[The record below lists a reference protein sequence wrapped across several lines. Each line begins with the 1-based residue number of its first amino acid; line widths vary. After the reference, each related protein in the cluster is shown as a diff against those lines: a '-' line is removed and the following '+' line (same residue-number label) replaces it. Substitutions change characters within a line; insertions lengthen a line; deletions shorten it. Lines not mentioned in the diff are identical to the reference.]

1 MVNHTEPPLSSLRMF
16 KISDLQGQ
24 EASLK
29 GLKRRSRIILGFLF
43 FVSLAG
49 VLQIVKLTVID
60 QENYATESEKNRII
74 RVPVYPS
81 RGLIGLAKSNRLL
94 VENIVAQQLTINFK
108 STADIDSTIVDIQKT
123 IGIPEEVVRTFYK
136 VLSSNPRNMNI
147 ILMDDLTEEQVAK
160 YLVNK
165 ERWPSSDLEAYLK
178 RYVIDNSLFSHVL
191 GYTGAVSRQER
202 EDDEEY
208 RYSINSRLGKS
219 GIEKTY
225 ENELRGKVGYRTVEV
240 DVHGK
245 EVRELEKVLPTKAKN
260 IFLSLD
266 QELQELAR
274 KALKGRKGAVVAIDP
289 NNGLVKVLVSSPD
302 YNPNIFNETAE
313 GDLRSLNSDTNAP
326 FFNRAISGNYPPAS
340 TLKPFLGLLG
350 LESGIINWNTKI
362 EDEGFFQIQEEGR
375 KYRGWKEEGHGTVDL
390 NKAIIESSDVYFYE
404 LASKTTVDQIHSFL
418 KLFGFGQKT
427 GIDLT
432 GEDEGLLPSR
442 NWKLGRTGDSWFVGD
457 TINLGIGQGYITTT
471 PLQLAV
477 AVSVLA
483 TKGRAYKP
491 NIVEKVDETF
501 IEPELLYQV
510 EIKQE
515 RNWKKLEESMIS
527 VIRSWNGTAHNI
539 YNPEDFLIAGKT
551 GTAQIKSLT
560 EENLTVQE
568 EYENV
573 RKDIKK
579 RDHAIFVGYGPIP
592 NPNLTVV
599 VIVENGESGSAVAA
613 PIAKSIIDRYQK
625 LQESDV

>member
-1 MVNHTEPPLSSLRMF
+1 VVNHTEPPLPSLRMF

-274 KALKGRKGAVVAIDP
+274 KGLKGRKGAVVAIDP

-551 GTAQIKSLT
+551 GTAQIKSMT

-579 RDHAIFVGYGPIP
+579 RDHALFVGYGPIP

-613 PIAKSIIDRYQK
+613 PIAKSIIDKYQK

>member
-1 MVNHTEPPLSSLRMF
+1 MF
-16 KISDLQGQ
+16 KISDLQSQ
-24 EASLK
+24 EASLR
-29 GLKRRSRIILGFLF
+29 GLKARSRIILFFLIII
-43 FVSLAG
+43 SLAG
-49 VLQIVKLTVID
+49 VIQIVKLTVID
-60 QENYATESEKNRII
+60 QENYVTESEKNRII
-74 RVPVYPS
+74 RVPVYPA
-81 RGLIGLAKSNRLL
+81 RGLIGLAKDNKLL
-94 VENIVAQQLTINFK
+94 VENIVAQQLTINSK
-108 STADIDSTIVDIQKT
+108 STTDIASTIVDIQKT

-136 VLSSNPRNMNI
+136 VLSSNPRNRNI
-147 ILMDDLTEEQVAK
+147 TLMDDLTEEQVAK

-165 ERWPSSDLEAYLK
+165 ERWPSSNLEAYLK
-178 RYVIDNSLFSHVL
+178 RYVIDNSLFSHVV
-191 GYTGAVSRQER
+191 GYTGAISSQER

-208 RYSINSRLGKS
+208 RYAINSRLGKS
-219 GIEKTY
+219 GIEKTF

-245 EVRELEKVLPTKAKN
+245 EVRELDKVLPSKAKN

-274 KALKGRKGAVVAIDP
+274 KGLRGRKGAVVAIDP

-302 YNPNIFNETAE
+302 FNPNIFNETAK
-313 GDLRSLNSDTNAP
+313 GNLRSLSSDTNAP

-350 LESGIINWNTKI
+350 LESEIISWNTEIK
-362 EDEGFFQIQEEGR
+362 DEGFFQIQDEGR
-375 KYRGWKEEGHGTVDL
+375 KYRGWKEEGHGIVDL

-427 GIDLT
+427 GIQLT
-432 GEDEGLLPSR
+432 AEEEGVLPSR

-483 TKGRAYKP
+483 TRGKAYKP
-491 NIVEKVDETF
+491 NIVEKVNTTF
-501 IEPELLYQV
+501 IEPELLYQI
-510 EIKQE
+510 EIKEE

-579 RDHAIFVGYGPIP
+579 RDHAIFVGYGPVP

-599 VIVENGESGSAVAA
+599 VVVENGESGSAVAA
-613 PIAKSIIDRYQK
+613 PIAKLIIDRYQK

>member
-274 KALKGRKGAVVAIDP
+274 KGLKGRKGAVVAIDP

-418 KLFGFGQKT
+418 KPFGFGQKT
-427 GIDLT
+427 GINLT

-491 NIVEKVDETF
+491 NIVEKVNETF

-579 RDHAIFVGYGPIP
+579 RDHALFVGYGPIP

>member
-1 MVNHTEPPLSSLRMF
+1 MF
-16 KISDLQGQ
+16 KISDLQSQ
-24 EASLK
+24 EASLR
-29 GLKRRSRIILGFLF
+29 GLKARSRIILFFLILI
-43 FVSLAG
+43 SLAG
-49 VLQIVKLTVID
+49 VIQIVKLTVID
-60 QENYATESEKNRII
+60 QENYVTESEKNRII
-74 RVPVYPS
+74 RVPVYPA
-81 RGLIGLAKSNRLL
+81 RGLIGLAKDNKLL
-94 VENIVAQQLTINFK
+94 VENIVAQKLTINFK
-108 STADIDSTIVDIQKT
+108 STTDIASTIVDIQKT
-123 IGIPEEVVRTFYK
+123 IGIPEEVVTTFYK
-136 VLSSNPRNMNI
+136 VLSSNPRNRNI
-147 ILMDDLTEEQVAK
+147 TLMDDLTEEQVAK

-165 ERWPSSDLEAYLK
+165 ERWPSSNLEAYLK
-178 RYVIDNSLFSHVL
+178 RYVIDNSLFSHVV
-191 GYTGAVSRQER
+191 GYTGAISSQER

-219 GIEKTY
+219 GIEKTF
-225 ENELRGKVGYRTVEV
+225 ENELRGKVGYRTIEV

-245 EVRELEKVLPTKAKN
+245 EVRELEKVLPSKAKN
-260 IFLSLD
+260 IYLSLD

-274 KALKGRKGAVVAIDP
+274 KGLRGRKGAVVAIDP

-302 YNPNIFNETAE
+302 FNPNIFNETAK
-313 GDLRSLNSDTNAP
+313 GDLRSLSSDTNAP

-350 LESGIINWNTKI
+350 LESEIISWNTEIK
-362 EDEGFFQIQEEGR
+362 DEGFFQIQDEGR
-375 KYRGWKEEGHGTVDL
+375 KYRGWKEEGHGIVDL

-404 LASKTTVDQIHSFL
+404 LASKTNVDQIHSFL
-418 KLFGFGQKT
+418 KPFGFGQKT
-427 GIDLT
+427 GIQLT
-432 GEDEGLLPSR
+432 GEEEGVLPSR

-457 TINLGIGQGYITTT
+457 TINLGIGQGYMTTT

-483 TKGRAYKP
+483 TRGKAYKP
-491 NIVEKVDETF
+491 NIVEKINTTF
-501 IEPELLYQV
+501 IEPELLYQI
-510 EIKQE
+510 EIKEE

-579 RDHAIFVGYGPIP
+579 RDHAIFVGYGPVP

-599 VIVENGESGSAVAA
+599 VVVENGESGSAVAA
-613 PIAKSIIDRYQK
+613 PIAKLIIDRYQK

>member
-1 MVNHTEPPLSSLRMF
+1 MF
-16 KISDLQGQ
+16 KISDLQSQ
-24 EASLK
+24 EASLR
-29 GLKRRSRIILGFLF
+29 GLKARSRLILF
-43 FVSLAG
+43 FLIIISLAG
-49 VLQIVKLTVID
+49 VIQIVKLTVID
-60 QENYATESEKNRII
+60 QENYVTESEKNRII
-74 RVPVYPS
+74 RVPVYPA
-81 RGLIGLAKSNRLL
+81 RGLIVLAEDNKLL
-94 VENIVAQQLTINFK
+94 VENIVAQQLTINSK
-108 STADIDSTIVDIQKT
+108 STTDIASTIVDIQKT

-136 VLSSNPRNMNI
+136 VLSSNPRNRNI
-147 ILMDDLTEEQVAK
+147 TLMDDLTEEQVAK

-165 ERWPSSDLEAYLK
+165 ERWPSSNLEAYLK
-178 RYVIDNSLFSHVL
+178 RYVIDNSLFSHVV
-191 GYTGAVSRQER
+191 GYTGAISSQER

-219 GIEKTY
+219 GIEKTF

-245 EVRELEKVLPTKAKN
+245 EVRELDKVLPSKAKN

-274 KALKGRKGAVVAIDP
+274 KGLRGRKGAVVAIDP

-302 YNPNIFNETAE
+302 FNPNIFNETAK
-313 GDLRSLNSDTNAP
+313 GNLRSLSSDTNAP

-350 LESGIINWNTKI
+350 LESEIISWSTEIK
-362 EDEGFFQIQEEGR
+362 DEGFFQIQDEGR
-375 KYRGWKEEGHGTVDL
+375 KYRGWKEEGHGIVDL

-418 KLFGFGQKT
+418 KPFGFGQKT
-427 GIDLT
+427 GIQLT
-432 GEDEGLLPSR
+432 GEDEGVLPSR
-442 NWKLGRTGDSWFVGD
+442 NWKLGRTGDTWFVGD

-483 TKGRAYKP
+483 TRGKAYKP
-491 NIVEKVDETF
+491 NIVEKVDTTF
-501 IEPELLYQV
+501 IEPELLYQI
-510 EIKQE
+510 EIKEE

-573 RKDIKK
+573 RKDIMN
-579 RDHAIFVGYGPIP
+579 RDHAIFVGYGPVP

-599 VIVENGESGSAVAA
+599 VVVENGESGSAVAA
-613 PIAKSIIDRYQK
+613 PIAKLIIDRYQK

>member
-1 MVNHTEPPLSSLRMF
+1 MF
-16 KISDLQGQ
+16 KISDLQSQ
-24 EASLK
+24 EASLR
-29 GLKRRSRIILGFLF
+29 GLKARSRIILFFLIII
-43 FVSLAG
+43 SLAG
-49 VLQIVKLTVID
+49 VIQIVKLTVID
-60 QENYATESEKNRII
+60 QENYVTESEKNRII
-74 RVPVYPS
+74 RVPVYPA
-81 RGLIGLAKSNRLL
+81 RGLIGLAKDNKLL
-94 VENIVAQQLTINFK
+94 VENIVAQQLTINSK
-108 STADIDSTIVDIQKT
+108 STTDIASTIVDIQKT

-136 VLSSNPRNMNI
+136 VLSSNPRNRNI
-147 ILMDDLTEEQVAK
+147 TLMDDLTEEQVAK

-165 ERWPSSDLEAYLK
+165 ERWPSSNLEAYLK
-178 RYVIDNSLFSHVL
+178 RYVIDNSLFSHVV
-191 GYTGAVSRQER
+191 GYTGAISSQER

-219 GIEKTY
+219 GIEKTF

-245 EVRELEKVLPTKAKN
+245 EVRELDKVLPSKAKN

-274 KALKGRKGAVVAIDP
+274 KGLRGRKGAVVAIDP

-302 YNPNIFNETAE
+302 FNPNIFNETAK
-313 GDLRSLNSDTNAP
+313 GNLRSLSSDTNAP

-350 LESGIINWNTKI
+350 LESEIISWNTEIK
-362 EDEGFFQIQEEGR
+362 DEGFFQIQDEGR
-375 KYRGWKEEGHGTVDL
+375 KYRGWKEEGHGIVDL

-418 KLFGFGQKT
+418 KPFGFGQKT
-427 GIDLT
+427 GIQLT
-432 GEDEGLLPSR
+432 GEEEGVLPSR
-442 NWKLGRTGDSWFVGD
+442 NWKLGRTGDTWFVGD
-457 TINLGIGQGYITTT
+457 TINLGIAQGYMTTT

-483 TKGRAYKP
+483 TRGKAYKP
-491 NIVEKVDETF
+491 NIVEKVNTTF
-501 IEPELLYQV
+501 IEPELLYQI
-510 EIKQE
+510 EIKEE

-579 RDHAIFVGYGPIP
+579 RDHAIFVGYGPVP

-599 VIVENGESGSAVAA
+599 VVVENGESGSAVAA
-613 PIAKSIIDRYQK
+613 PIAKLIIDRYQK

>member
-1 MVNHTEPPLSSLRMF
+1 VVNHTEPPLSSLRMF

-225 ENELRGKVGYRTVEV
+225 ENELRGRVGYRTVEV

-274 KALKGRKGAVVAIDP
+274 KGLKGRKGAVVAIDP

-551 GTAQIKSLT
+551 GTAQIKSMT

-579 RDHAIFVGYGPIP
+579 RDHALFVGYGPIP

-613 PIAKSIIDRYQK
+613 PIAKSIIDKYQK

>member
-1 MVNHTEPPLSSLRMF
+1 MF
-16 KISDLQGQ
+16 KISDLQSQ
-24 EASLK
+24 EASLR
-29 GLKRRSRIILGFLF
+29 GLKARSRIILFFLIII
-43 FVSLAG
+43 SLAG
-49 VLQIVKLTVID
+49 VIQIVKLTVID
-60 QENYATESEKNRII
+60 QENYVTESEKNRII
-74 RVPVYPS
+74 RVPVYPA
-81 RGLIGLAKSNRLL
+81 RGLIGLAKDNKLL
-94 VENIVAQQLTINFK
+94 VENIVAQKLTINFK
-108 STADIDSTIVDIQKT
+108 STTDIASTIVDIQKT

-136 VLSSNPRNMNI
+136 VLSSNPRNRNI
-147 ILMDDLTEEQVAK
+147 TLMDDLTEEQVAK

-165 ERWPSSDLEAYLK
+165 ERWPSSNLEAYLK
-178 RYVIDNSLFSHVL
+178 RYVIDNSLFSHVV
-191 GYTGAVSRQER
+191 GYTGAISSQER

-219 GIEKTY
+219 GIEKTF

-245 EVRELEKVLPTKAKN
+245 EVRELEKVLPSKAKN

-274 KALKGRKGAVVAIDP
+274 KGLRGRKGAVVAIDP

-302 YNPNIFNETAE
+302 FNPNIFNETAK
-313 GDLRSLNSDTNAP
+313 GNLRSLSSDTNAP

-350 LESGIINWNTKI
+350 LESEIISWSTEIK
-362 EDEGFFQIQEEGR
+362 DEGFFQIQDEGR
-375 KYRGWKEEGHGTVDL
+375 KYRGWKEEGHGIVDL

-418 KLFGFGQKT
+418 KPFGFGQKT
-427 GIDLT
+427 GIQLT
-432 GEDEGLLPSR
+432 GEEEGVLPSR

-457 TINLGIGQGYITTT
+457 TINLGIGQGYMTTT

-483 TKGRAYKP
+483 TRGKAYKP
-491 NIVEKVDETF
+491 NIVEKVDTTF
-501 IEPELLYQV
+501 IEPELLYQI
-510 EIKQE
+510 EIKEE

-579 RDHAIFVGYGPIP
+579 RDHAIFVGYGPVP

-599 VIVENGESGSAVAA
+599 VVVENGESGSAVAA
-613 PIAKSIIDRYQK
+613 PIAKLIIDRYQK

>member
-1 MVNHTEPPLSSLRMF
+1 MF
-16 KISDLQGQ
+16 KISDLQSQ
-24 EASLK
+24 EASLR
-29 GLKRRSRIILGFLF
+29 GLKARSRIILFFLIII
-43 FVSLAG
+43 SLAG
-49 VLQIVKLTVID
+49 VIQIVKLTVID
-60 QENYATESEKNRII
+60 QENYVTESEKNRII
-74 RVPVYPS
+74 RVPVYPA
-81 RGLIGLAKSNRLL
+81 RGLIGLAKDNKLL
-94 VENIVAQQLTINFK
+94 VENIVAQQLTINSK
-108 STADIDSTIVDIQKT
+108 STTDIASTIVDIQKT
-123 IGIPEEVVRTFYK
+123 IGIPEEVVSTFYK
-136 VLSSNPRNMNI
+136 VLSSNPRNRNI
-147 ILMDDLTEEQVAK
+147 TLMDDLTEEQVAK

-165 ERWPSSDLEAYLK
+165 ERWPSSNLEAYLK
-178 RYVIDNSLFSHVL
+178 RYVIDNSLFSHVV
-191 GYTGAVSRQER
+191 GYTGAISSQER

-208 RYSINSRLGKS
+208 RYAINSRLGKS
-219 GIEKTY
+219 GIEKTF

-245 EVRELEKVLPTKAKN
+245 EVRELDKVLPSKAKN

-274 KALKGRKGAVVAIDP
+274 KGLRGRKGAVVAIDP

-302 YNPNIFNETAE
+302 FNPNIFNETAK
-313 GDLRSLNSDTNAP
+313 GNLRFLSSDTNAP

-350 LESGIINWNTKI
+350 LESEIISWNTEIK
-362 EDEGFFQIQEEGR
+362 DEGFFQIQDEGR
-375 KYRGWKEEGHGTVDL
+375 KYRGWKEEGHGIVDL

-418 KLFGFGQKT
+418 KRFGFGQKT
-427 GIDLT
+427 GIQLT
-432 GEDEGLLPSR
+432 AEEEGVLPSR

-483 TKGRAYKP
+483 TRGKAYKP
-491 NIVEKVDETF
+491 NIVEKVDTTF
-501 IEPELLYQV
+501 IEPELLYQI
-510 EIKQE
+510 EIKEE

-579 RDHAIFVGYGPIP
+579 RDHAIFVGYGPVP

-599 VIVENGESGSAVAA
+599 VVVENGESGSAVAA
-613 PIAKSIIDRYQK
+613 PIAKLIIDRYQK

>member
-1 MVNHTEPPLSSLRMF
+1 MF
-16 KISDLQGQ
+16 KISDLQSQ
-24 EASLK
+24 EASLR
-29 GLKRRSRIILGFLF
+29 GLKARSRIILFFLIII
-43 FVSLAG
+43 SLAG
-49 VLQIVKLTVID
+49 VIQIVKLTVID
-60 QENYATESEKNRII
+60 QENYVTESEKNRII
-74 RVPVYPS
+74 RVPVYPA
-81 RGLIGLAKSNRLL
+81 RGLIGLAKDNKLL
-94 VENIVAQQLTINFK
+94 VENIVAQKLTINFK
-108 STADIDSTIVDIQKT
+108 STTDIASTILDIQKT
-123 IGIPEEVVRTFYK
+123 IGIPEEVVLTFYK
-136 VLSSNPRNMNI
+136 VLSSNPRNRNI
-147 ILMDDLTEEQVAK
+147 TLMDDLTEEQVAK

-165 ERWPSSDLEAYLK
+165 ERWPSSNLEAYLK
-178 RYVIDNSLFSHVL
+178 RYVIDNSLFSHVV
-191 GYTGAVSRQER
+191 GYTGAISSQER

-219 GIEKTY
+219 GIEKTF

-245 EVRELEKVLPTKAKN
+245 EVRELEKVLPSKAKN

-274 KALKGRKGAVVAIDP
+274 KGLRGRKGAVVAIDP

-302 YNPNIFNETAE
+302 FNPNIFNETAK
-313 GDLRSLNSDTNAP
+313 GDLRSLSSDTNAP

-350 LESGIINWNTKI
+350 LESEIISWNTEIK
-362 EDEGFFQIQEEGR
+362 DEGFFQIQDEGR
-375 KYRGWKEEGHGTVDL
+375 KYRGWKEEGHGIVDL

-418 KLFGFGQKT
+418 KPFGFGQKT
-427 GIDLT
+427 GIQLT
-432 GEDEGLLPSR
+432 GEEEGVLPSR

-457 TINLGIGQGYITTT
+457 TINLGIGQGYMTTT

-483 TKGRAYKP
+483 TRGKAYKP
-491 NIVEKVDETF
+491 NIVEKINTTF
-501 IEPELLYQV
+501 IEPELLYQI
-510 EIKQE
+510 EIKEE

-568 EYENV
+568 EYENI

-579 RDHAIFVGYGPIP
+579 RDHAIFVGYGPVP

-599 VIVENGESGSAVAA
+599 VVVENGESGSAVAA
-613 PIAKSIIDRYQK
+613 PIAKLIIDRYQK

>member
-1 MVNHTEPPLSSLRMF
+1 MF
-16 KISDLQGQ
+16 KISDLQSQ
-24 EASLK
+24 EASLR
-29 GLKRRSRIILGFLF
+29 GLKARSRLILF
-43 FVSLAG
+43 FLIIISLAG
-49 VLQIVKLTVID
+49 VIQIVKLTVID
-60 QENYATESEKNRII
+60 QENYVTESEKNRII
-74 RVPVYPS
+74 RVPVYPA
-81 RGLIGLAKSNRLL
+81 RGLIGLAKDNKLL
-94 VENIVAQQLTINFK
+94 VENIVAQQLTINSK
-108 STADIDSTIVDIQKT
+108 STTDIASTIVDIQKT

-136 VLSSNPRNMNI
+136 VLSSNPRNRNI
-147 ILMDDLTEEQVAK
+147 TLMDDLTEEQVAK

-165 ERWPSSDLEAYLK
+165 ERWPSSNLEAYLK
-178 RYVIDNSLFSHVL
+178 RYVIDNSLFSHVV
-191 GYTGAVSRQER
+191 GYTGAISSQER

-219 GIEKTY
+219 GIEKTF

-245 EVRELEKVLPTKAKN
+245 EVRELEKVLPSKAKN

-274 KALKGRKGAVVAIDP
+274 KGLRGRKGAVVAIDP

-302 YNPNIFNETAE
+302 FNPNIFNETAK
-313 GDLRSLNSDTNAP
+313 GNLRSLSSDTNAP

-350 LESGIINWNTKI
+350 LESEIISWNTEIK
-362 EDEGFFQIQEEGR
+362 DEGFFQIQDEGR
-375 KYRGWKEEGHGTVDL
+375 KYRGWKEEGHGIVDL

-418 KLFGFGQKT
+418 KPFGFGQKT
-427 GIDLT
+427 GIQLT
-432 GEDEGLLPSR
+432 GEEEGVLPSR
-442 NWKLGRTGDSWFVGD
+442 NWKLGRTGDTWFVGD
-457 TINLGIGQGYITTT
+457 TINLGIGQGYMTTT

-483 TKGRAYKP
+483 TRGKAYKP
-491 NIVEKVDETF
+491 NIVEKVDTTF
-501 IEPELLYQV
+501 IEPELLYQI
-510 EIKQE
+510 EIKEE

-579 RDHAIFVGYGPIP
+579 RDHAIFVGYGPVP

-599 VIVENGESGSAVAA
+599 VVVENGESGSAVAA
-613 PIAKSIIDRYQK
+613 PIAKLIIDRYQK

>member
-1 MVNHTEPPLSSLRMF
+1 MF
-16 KISDLQGQ
+16 KISDLQSQ
-24 EASLK
+24 EASLR
-29 GLKRRSRIILGFLF
+29 GLKARSRIILFFLIII
-43 FVSLAG
+43 SLAG
-49 VLQIVKLTVID
+49 VIQIVKLTVID
-60 QENYATESEKNRII
+60 QENYVTESEKNRII
-74 RVPVYPS
+74 RVPVYPA
-81 RGLIGLAKSNRLL
+81 RGLIGLAKDNKLL
-94 VENIVAQQLTINFK
+94 VENIVAQQLTINSK
-108 STADIDSTIVDIQKT
+108 STTDIASTIVDIQKT

-136 VLSSNPRNMNI
+136 VLSSNPRNRNI
-147 ILMDDLTEEQVAK
+147 TLMDDLSEEQVAK

-165 ERWPSSDLEAYLK
+165 ERWPSSNLEAYLK
-178 RYVIDNSLFSHVL
+178 RYVIDNSLFSHVV
-191 GYTGAVSRQER
+191 GYTGAISSQER

-219 GIEKTY
+219 GIEKTF

-245 EVRELEKVLPTKAKN
+245 EVRELEKVLPSKAKN
-260 IFLSLD
+260 IYLSLD

-274 KALKGRKGAVVAIDP
+274 KGLRGRKGAVVAIDP

-302 YNPNIFNETAE
+302 FNPNIFNETAK

-350 LESGIINWNTKI
+350 LESEIISWNTEIK
-362 EDEGFFQIQEEGR
+362 DEGFFQIQDEGR
-375 KYRGWKEEGHGTVDL
+375 KYRGWKEEGHGIVDL

-418 KLFGFGQKT
+418 KPFGFGQKT
-427 GIDLT
+427 GIQLT
-432 GEDEGLLPSR
+432 GEEEGVLPSR

-457 TINLGIGQGYITTT
+457 TINLGIGQGYMTTT

-483 TKGRAYKP
+483 TRGKAYKP
-491 NIVEKVDETF
+491 NIVEKVDTTF
-501 IEPELLYQV
+501 IEPELLYQI
-510 EIKQE
+510 EIKEE

-579 RDHAIFVGYGPIP
+579 RDHAIFVGYGPVP

-599 VIVENGESGSAVAA
+599 VVVENGESGSAVAA
-613 PIAKSIIDRYQK
+613 PIAKLIIDRYQK

>member
-1 MVNHTEPPLSSLRMF
+1 MF
-16 KISDLQGQ
+16 KISDLQSQ
-24 EASLK
+24 EASLR
-29 GLKRRSRIILGFLF
+29 GLKARSRIILFFLIII
-43 FVSLAG
+43 SLAG
-49 VLQIVKLTVID
+49 VIQIVKLTVID
-60 QENYATESEKNRII
+60 QENYVTESEKNRII
-74 RVPVYPS
+74 RVPVYPA
-81 RGLIGLAKSNRLL
+81 RGLIGLAKDNKLL
-94 VENIVAQQLTINFK
+94 VENIVAQQLTVNSK
-108 STADIDSTIVDIQKT
+108 STTDIASTIADIQKT

-136 VLSSNPRNMNI
+136 VLSSNPRNRNI
-147 ILMDDLTEEQVAK
+147 TLMDDLTEEQVAK

-165 ERWPSSDLEAYLK
+165 ERWPSSNLEAYLK
-178 RYVIDNSLFSHVL
+178 RYVIDNSLFSHVV
-191 GYTGAVSRQER
+191 GYTGAISSQER

-219 GIEKTY
+219 GIEKTF

-245 EVRELEKVLPTKAKN
+245 EVRELEKVLPSKAKN

-274 KALKGRKGAVVAIDP
+274 KGLRGRKGAVVAIDP

-302 YNPNIFNETAE
+302 FNPNIFNETAK
-313 GDLRSLNSDTNAP
+313 GNLRSLSSDINAP

-350 LESGIINWNTKI
+350 LESEIISWNTEIK
-362 EDEGFFQIQEEGR
+362 DEGFFQIQDEGR
-375 KYRGWKEEGHGTVDL
+375 KYRGWKEEGHGIVDL

-427 GIDLT
+427 GIQLT
-432 GEDEGLLPSR
+432 AEEEGVLPSR

-457 TINLGIGQGYITTT
+457 TINLGIGQGYMTTT

-483 TKGRAYKP
+483 TRGKAYKP
-491 NIVEKVDETF
+491 NIVEKVDTTF
-501 IEPELLYQV
+501 IEPELLYQI
-510 EIKQE
+510 EIKEE

-579 RDHAIFVGYGPIP
+579 RDHAIFVGYGPVP

-599 VIVENGESGSAVAA
+599 VVVENGESGSAVAA
-613 PIAKSIIDRYQK
+613 PIAKLIIDRYQK

>member
-1 MVNHTEPPLSSLRMF
+1 MF
-16 KISDLQGQ
+16 KISDLQSQ
-24 EASLK
+24 EASLR
-29 GLKRRSRIILGFLF
+29 GLKARSRLILF
-43 FVSLAG
+43 FLIIISLAG
-49 VLQIVKLTVID
+49 VIQIVKLTVID
-60 QENYATESEKNRII
+60 QENYVTESEKNRII
-74 RVPVYPS
+74 RVPVYPA
-81 RGLIGLAKSNRLL
+81 RGLIGLAKDNKLL
-94 VENIVAQQLTINFK
+94 VENIVAQQLTINSK
-108 STADIDSTIVDIQKT
+108 STTDIASTIVDIQKT

-136 VLSSNPRNMNI
+136 VLSSNPRNRNITLMN
-147 ILMDDLTEEQVAK
+147 DLTEEQVAK

-165 ERWPSSDLEAYLK
+165 ERWPSSNLEAYLK
-178 RYVIDNSLFSHVL
+178 RYVIDNSLFSHVV
-191 GYTGAVSRQER
+191 GYTGAISSQER

-219 GIEKTY
+219 GIEKTF

-245 EVRELEKVLPTKAKN
+245 EVRELEKVLPSKAKN

-266 QELQELAR
+266 QELQALAR
-274 KALKGRKGAVVAIDP
+274 KGLRGRRGAVVAIDP

-302 YNPNIFNETAE
+302 FNPNIFNETAK
-313 GDLRSLNSDTNAP
+313 GDLRSLSFDTNAP

-350 LESGIINWNTKI
+350 LESEIISWSTEIK
-362 EDEGFFQIQEEGR
+362 DEGFFQIQDEGR
-375 KYRGWKEEGHGTVDL
+375 KYRGWKEEGHGIVDL

-418 KLFGFGQKT
+418 KPFGFGQKT
-427 GIDLT
+427 GIQLT
-432 GEDEGLLPSR
+432 AEEEGVLPSR

-483 TKGRAYKP
+483 TRGKAYKP
-491 NIVEKVDETF
+491 NIVEKVNTTF
-501 IEPELLYQV
+501 IEPELLYQI
-510 EIKQE
+510 EIKEE

-579 RDHAIFVGYGPIP
+579 RDHAIFVGYGPVP

-599 VIVENGESGSAVAA
+599 VVVENGESGSAVAA
-613 PIAKSIIDRYQK
+613 PIAKLIIDRYQK

>member
-1 MVNHTEPPLSSLRMF
+1 MF
-16 KISDLQGQ
+16 KISDLQSQ
-24 EASLK
+24 EASLR
-29 GLKRRSRIILGFLF
+29 GLKARSRIILFFLILI
-43 FVSLAG
+43 SLAG
-49 VLQIVKLTVID
+49 VIQIVKLTVID
-60 QENYATESEKNRII
+60 QENYVTESEKNRII
-74 RVPVYPS
+74 RVPVYPA
-81 RGLIGLAKSNRLL
+81 RGLIGLAKDNKLL
-94 VENIVAQQLTINFK
+94 VENIVAQQLTINSK
-108 STADIDSTIVDIQKT
+108 STTDIASTIVDIQKT

-136 VLSSNPRNMNI
+136 VLSSNPRNRNI
-147 ILMDDLTEEQVAK
+147 TLMDDLTEEQVAK

-165 ERWPSSDLEAYLK
+165 ERWPSSNLEAYLK
-178 RYVIDNSLFSHVL
+178 RYVIDNSLFSHVV
-191 GYTGAVSRQER
+191 GYTGAISSQER

-208 RYSINSRLGKS
+208 RYAINSRLGKS
-219 GIEKTY
+219 GIEKTF

-245 EVRELEKVLPTKAKN
+245 EVRELDKVLPSKAKN

-274 KALKGRKGAVVAIDP
+274 KGLRGRKGAVVAIDP

-302 YNPNIFNETAE
+302 FNPNIFNETAK
-313 GDLRSLNSDTNAP
+313 GNLRSLSSDTNAP

-350 LESGIINWNTKI
+350 LESEIISWNTEIK
-362 EDEGFFQIQEEGR
+362 DEGFFQIQDEGR
-375 KYRGWKEEGHGTVDL
+375 KYRGWKEEGHGIVDL

-427 GIDLT
+427 GIQLT
-432 GEDEGLLPSR
+432 AEEEGVLPSR

-483 TKGRAYKP
+483 TRGKAYKP
-491 NIVEKVDETF
+491 NIVEKVNTTF
-501 IEPELLYQV
+501 IEPELLYQI
-510 EIKQE
+510 EIKEE

-579 RDHAIFVGYGPIP
+579 RDHAIFVGYGPVP

-599 VIVENGESGSAVAA
+599 VVVENGESGSAVAA
-613 PIAKSIIDRYQK
+613 PIAKLIIDRYQK

>member
-225 ENELRGKVGYRTVEV
+225 ENELRGRVGYRTVEV

-274 KALKGRKGAVVAIDP
+274 KGLKGRKGAVVAIDP

-551 GTAQIKSLT
+551 GTAQIKSMT

-579 RDHAIFVGYGPIP
+579 RDHALFVGYGPIP

-613 PIAKSIIDRYQK
+613 PIAKSIIDKYQK

>member
-1 MVNHTEPPLSSLRMF
+1 MF
-16 KISDLQGQ
+16 KISDLQSQ
-24 EASLK
+24 EASLR
-29 GLKRRSRIILGFLF
+29 GLKARSRIILFFLIF
-43 FVSLAG
+43 ISLAG
-49 VLQIVKLTVID
+49 VIQIVKLTVID
-60 QENYATESEKNRII
+60 QENYVTESEKNRII
-74 RVPVYPS
+74 RVPVYPA
-81 RGLIGLAKSNRLL
+81 RGLIGLAKDNKLL
-94 VENIVAQQLTINFK
+94 VENIVAQQLTINSK
-108 STADIDSTIVDIQKT
+108 STTDIASTIVDIQKT

-136 VLSSNPRNMNI
+136 VLSSNPRNRNI
-147 ILMDDLTEEQVAK
+147 TLMDDLTEEQVAK

-165 ERWPSSDLEAYLK
+165 ERWPSSNLEAYLK
-178 RYVIDNSLFSHVL
+178 RYVIDNSLFSHVV
-191 GYTGAVSRQER
+191 GYTGAISSQER

-219 GIEKTY
+219 GIEKTF

-245 EVRELEKVLPTKAKN
+245 EVRELDKVLPSKAKN

-274 KALKGRKGAVVAIDP
+274 KGLRGRKGAVVAIDP

-302 YNPNIFNETAE
+302 FNPNIFNETAK
-313 GDLRSLNSDTNAP
+313 GNLRSLSSDTNAP

-350 LESGIINWNTKI
+350 LESEIISWNTEIK
-362 EDEGFFQIQEEGR
+362 DEGFFQIQDEGR
-375 KYRGWKEEGHGTVDL
+375 KYRGWKEEGHGIVDL

-418 KLFGFGQKT
+418 KPFGFGQKT
-427 GIDLT
+427 GIQLT
-432 GEDEGLLPSR
+432 GEEEGVLPSR
-442 NWKLGRTGDSWFVGD
+442 NWKLGRTGDTWFVGD
-457 TINLGIGQGYITTT
+457 TINLGIGQGYMTAT

-483 TKGRAYKP
+483 TRGKAYKP
-491 NIVEKVDETF
+491 NIVEKVNTTF
-501 IEPELLYQV
+501 IEPELLYQI
-510 EIKQE
+510 EIKEE

-579 RDHAIFVGYGPIP
+579 RDHAIFVGYGPVP

-599 VIVENGESGSAVAA
+599 VVVENGESGSAVAA
-613 PIAKSIIDRYQK
+613 PIAKLIIDRYQK

>member
-1 MVNHTEPPLSSLRMF
+1 MF
-16 KISDLQGQ
+16 KISDLQSQ
-24 EASLK
+24 EASLR
-29 GLKRRSRIILGFLF
+29 GLKARSRIILFFLIF
-43 FVSLAG
+43 ISLAG
-49 VLQIVKLTVID
+49 VIQIVKLTVID
-60 QENYATESEKNRII
+60 QENYVTESEKNRII
-74 RVPVYPS
+74 RVPVYPA
-81 RGLIGLAKSNRLL
+81 RGLIGLAKDNKLL
-94 VENIVAQQLTINFK
+94 VENIVAQQLTINSK
-108 STADIDSTIVDIQKT
+108 STTDIASTIVDIQKT
-123 IGIPEEVVRTFYK
+123 IGIPEEVVSTFYK
-136 VLSSNPRNMNI
+136 VLSSNPRNRNI
-147 ILMDDLTEEQVAK
+147 TLMDDLTEEQVAK

-165 ERWPSSDLEAYLK
+165 ERWPSSNLEAYLK
-178 RYVIDNSLFSHVL
+178 RYVIDNSLFSHVV
-191 GYTGAVSRQER
+191 GYTGAISSQER

-208 RYSINSRLGKS
+208 RYAINSRLGKS
-219 GIEKTY
+219 GIEKTF

-245 EVRELEKVLPTKAKN
+245 EVRELDKVLPSKAKN

-274 KALKGRKGAVVAIDP
+274 KGLRGRKGAVVAIDP

-302 YNPNIFNETAE
+302 FNPNIFNETAK
-313 GDLRSLNSDTNAP
+313 GNLRSLSSDTNAP

-350 LESGIINWNTKI
+350 LESEIISWNTEIK
-362 EDEGFFQIQEEGR
+362 DEGFFQIQDEGR
-375 KYRGWKEEGHGTVDL
+375 KYRGWKEEGHGIVDL

-418 KLFGFGQKT
+418 KPFGFGQKT
-427 GIDLT
+427 GIQLT
-432 GEDEGLLPSR
+432 GEEEGVLPSR

-483 TKGRAYKP
+483 TRGKAYKP
-491 NIVEKVDETF
+491 NIVEKVNTTF
-501 IEPELLYQV
+501 IEPELLYQI
-510 EIKQE
+510 EIKEE

-579 RDHAIFVGYGPIP
+579 RDHAIFVGYGPVP

-599 VIVENGESGSAVAA
+599 VVVENGESGSAVAA
-613 PIAKSIIDRYQK
+613 PIAKLIIDRYQK

>member
-1 MVNHTEPPLSSLRMF
+1 MF
-16 KISDLQGQ
+16 KISDLQSQ
-24 EASLK
+24 ETSLR
-29 GLKRRSRIILGFLF
+29 GLKARSRIILFFLIII
-43 FVSLAG
+43 SLAG
-49 VLQIVKLTVID
+49 VIQIVKLTVID
-60 QENYATESEKNRII
+60 QENYVTESEKNRII
-74 RVPVYPS
+74 RVPVYPA
-81 RGLIGLAKSNRLL
+81 RGLIGLAKDNKLL
-94 VENIVAQQLTINFK
+94 VENIVAQQLTINSK
-108 STADIDSTIVDIQKT
+108 STTDIASTIVDIQKT

-136 VLSSNPRNMNI
+136 VLSSNPRNRNI
-147 ILMDDLTEEQVAK
+147 TLMDDLTEEQVAK

-165 ERWPSSDLEAYLK
+165 ERWPSSNLEAYLK
-178 RYVIDNSLFSHVL
+178 RYVIDNSLFSHVV
-191 GYTGAVSRQER
+191 GYTGAISSQER

-208 RYSINSRLGKS
+208 RYAINSRLGKS
-219 GIEKTY
+219 GIEKTF

-245 EVRELEKVLPTKAKN
+245 EVRELDKVLPSKAKN

-274 KALKGRKGAVVAIDP
+274 KGLRGRKGAVVAIDP

-302 YNPNIFNETAE
+302 FNPNIFNETAK
-313 GDLRSLNSDTNAP
+313 GNLRSLSSDTNAP

-350 LESGIINWNTKI
+350 LESEIISWNTEIK
-362 EDEGFFQIQEEGR
+362 DEGFFQIQDEGR
-375 KYRGWKEEGHGTVDL
+375 KYRGWKEEGHGIVDL

-427 GIDLT
+427 GIQLT
-432 GEDEGLLPSR
+432 AEEEGVLPSR

-483 TKGRAYKP
+483 TRGKAYKP
-491 NIVEKVDETF
+491 NIVEKVDTTF
-501 IEPELLYQV
+501 IEPELLYQI
-510 EIKQE
+510 EIKEE

-579 RDHAIFVGYGPIP
+579 RDHAIFVGYGPVP

-599 VIVENGESGSAVAA
+599 VVVENGESGSAVAA
-613 PIAKSIIDRYQK
+613 PIAKLIIDRYQK

>member
-1 MVNHTEPPLSSLRMF
+1 MF
-16 KISDLQGQ
+16 KISDLQSQ
-24 EASLK
+24 EASLR
-29 GLKRRSRIILGFLF
+29 GLKARSRIILFFLIII
-43 FVSLAG
+43 SLAG
-49 VLQIVKLTVID
+49 VIQIVKLTVID
-60 QENYATESEKNRII
+60 QENYVTESEKNRII
-74 RVPVYPS
+74 RVPVYPA
-81 RGLIGLAKSNRLL
+81 RGLIGLAKDNKLL
-94 VENIVAQQLTINFK
+94 VENIVAQQLTINSK
-108 STADIDSTIVDIQKT
+108 STTDIASTIVDIQKT

-136 VLSSNPRNMNI
+136 VLSSNPRNRNI
-147 ILMDDLTEEQVAK
+147 TLMDDLTEEQVAK

-165 ERWPSSDLEAYLK
+165 ERWPSSNLEAYLK
-178 RYVIDNSLFSHVL
+178 RYVIDNSLFSHVV
-191 GYTGAVSRQER
+191 GYTGAISSQER

-208 RYSINSRLGKS
+208 RYAINSRLGKS
-219 GIEKTY
+219 GIEKTF

-245 EVRELEKVLPTKAKN
+245 EVRELEKVLPSKAKN

-274 KALKGRKGAVVAIDP
+274 KGLRGRKGAVVAIDP

-302 YNPNIFNETAE
+302 FNPNIFNETAK
-313 GDLRSLNSDTNAP
+313 GNLRFLSSDSNAP

-350 LESGIINWNTKI
+350 LESEIISWNTEIK
-362 EDEGFFQIQEEGR
+362 DEGFFQIQDEGR
-375 KYRGWKEEGHGTVDL
+375 KYRGWKEEGHGIVDL

-427 GIDLT
+427 GIQLT
-432 GEDEGLLPSR
+432 AEEEGVLPSR

-483 TKGRAYKP
+483 TRGKAYKP
-491 NIVEKVDETF
+491 NIVEKVNTTF
-501 IEPELLYQV
+501 IEPELLYQI
-510 EIKQE
+510 EIKEE

-579 RDHAIFVGYGPIP
+579 RDHAIFVGYGPVP

-599 VIVENGESGSAVAA
+599 VVVENGESGSAVAA
-613 PIAKSIIDRYQK
+613 PIAKLIIDRYQK

>member
-1 MVNHTEPPLSSLRMF
+1 MF
-16 KISDLQGQ
+16 KISDLQSQ
-24 EASLK
+24 EASLR
-29 GLKRRSRIILGFLF
+29 GLKARSRIILFFLIII
-43 FVSLAG
+43 SLAG
-49 VLQIVKLTVID
+49 VIQIVKLTVID
-60 QENYATESEKNRII
+60 QENYVTESEKNRII
-74 RVPVYPS
+74 RVPVYPA
-81 RGLIGLAKSNRLL
+81 RGLIGLAKDNKLL
-94 VENIVAQQLTINFK
+94 VENIVAQQLTINSK
-108 STADIDSTIVDIQKT
+108 STTDIASTIVDIQKT

-136 VLSSNPRNMNI
+136 VLSSNPRNRNI
-147 ILMDDLTEEQVAK
+147 TLMDDLTEEQVAK

-165 ERWPSSDLEAYLK
+165 ERWPSSNLEAYLK
-178 RYVIDNSLFSHVL
+178 RYVIDNSLFSHVV
-191 GYTGAVSRQER
+191 GYTGAISSQER

-208 RYSINSRLGKS
+208 RYAINSRLGKS
-219 GIEKTY
+219 GIEKTF

-245 EVRELEKVLPTKAKN
+245 EVRELDKVLPSKAKN

-274 KALKGRKGAVVAIDP
+274 KGLRGRKGAVVAIDP

-302 YNPNIFNETAE
+302 FNPNIFNETAK
-313 GDLRSLNSDTNAP
+313 GNLRSLSSDTNAP

-350 LESGIINWNTKI
+350 LESEIISWNTEIK
-362 EDEGFFQIQEEGR
+362 DEGFFQIQDEGR
-375 KYRGWKEEGHGTVDL
+375 KYRGWKEEGHGIVDL

-418 KLFGFGQKT
+418 KPFGFGQKT
-427 GIDLT
+427 GIQLT
-432 GEDEGLLPSR
+432 GEEEGVLPSR

-483 TKGRAYKP
+483 TRGKAYKP
-491 NIVEKVDETF
+491 NIVEKVDTTF
-501 IEPELLYQV
+501 IEPELLYQI
-510 EIKQE
+510 EIKEE

-579 RDHAIFVGYGPIP
+579 RDHAIFVGYGPVP

-599 VIVENGESGSAVAA
+599 VVVENGESGSAVAA
-613 PIAKSIIDRYQK
+613 PIAKLIIDRYQK

>member
-1 MVNHTEPPLSSLRMF
+1 MF

-274 KALKGRKGAVVAIDP
+274 KGLKGRKGAVVAIDP

-418 KLFGFGQKT
+418 EPFGFGQKT

-551 GTAQIKSLT
+551 GTAQIKSMT

-579 RDHAIFVGYGPIP
+579 RDHALFVGYGPIP

-613 PIAKSIIDRYQK
+613 PIAKSIIDKYQK

>member
-1 MVNHTEPPLSSLRMF
+1 MF
-16 KISDLQGQ
+16 KISDLQSQ
-24 EASLK
+24 EASLR
-29 GLKRRSRIILGFLF
+29 GLKARSRIILFFLIII
-43 FVSLAG
+43 SLAG
-49 VLQIVKLTVID
+49 VIQIVKLTVID
-60 QENYATESEKNRII
+60 QENYVTESEKNRII
-74 RVPVYPS
+74 RVPVYPA
-81 RGLIGLAKSNRLL
+81 RGLIGLAKDNKLL
-94 VENIVAQQLTINFK
+94 VENIVAQQLTINSK
-108 STADIDSTIVDIQKT
+108 STTDIASTIVDIQKT

-136 VLSSNPRNMNI
+136 VLSSNPRNRNI
-147 ILMDDLTEEQVAK
+147 TLMDDLTEEQVAK

-165 ERWPSSDLEAYLK
+165 ERWPSSNLEAYLK
-178 RYVIDNSLFSHVL
+178 RYVIDNSLFSHVV
-191 GYTGAVSRQER
+191 GYTGAISSQER

-219 GIEKTY
+219 GIEKTF

-245 EVRELEKVLPTKAKN
+245 EVRELDKVLPSKAKN

-274 KALKGRKGAVVAIDP
+274 KGLRGRKGAVVAIDP

-302 YNPNIFNETAE
+302 FNPNIFNETAK
-313 GDLRSLNSDTNAP
+313 GDLRSLSSDTNAP

-350 LESGIINWNTKI
+350 LESEIISWNTEIK
-362 EDEGFFQIQEEGR
+362 DEGFFQIQDEGR
-375 KYRGWKEEGHGTVDL
+375 KYRGWKEEGHGIVDL

-418 KLFGFGQKT
+418 KPFGFGQKT
-427 GIDLT
+427 GIQLT
-432 GEDEGLLPSR
+432 GEEEGVLPSR
-442 NWKLGRTGDSWFVGD
+442 NWKLGRTGDTWFVGD
-457 TINLGIGQGYITTT
+457 TINLGIGQGYMTTT

-483 TKGRAYKP
+483 TRGKAYKP
-491 NIVEKVDETF
+491 NIVEKVDTTF
-501 IEPELLYQV
+501 IEPELLYQI
-510 EIKQE
+510 EIKEE

-579 RDHAIFVGYGPIP
+579 RDHAIFVGYGPVP

-599 VIVENGESGSAVAA
+599 VVVENGESGSAVAA
-613 PIAKSIIDRYQK
+613 PIAKLIIDRYQK

>member
-1 MVNHTEPPLSSLRMF
+1 MF
-16 KISDLQGQ
+16 KISDLQSQ
-24 EASLK
+24 EASLR
-29 GLKRRSRIILGFLF
+29 GLKARSRIILFFLILI
-43 FVSLAG
+43 SLAG
-49 VLQIVKLTVID
+49 VIQIVKLTVID
-60 QENYATESEKNRII
+60 QENYVTESEKNRII

-81 RGLIGLAKSNRLL
+81 RGLIGLAKDNKLL
-94 VENIVAQQLTINFK
+94 VENIVVQQLTINFK
-108 STADIDSTIVDIQKT
+108 STTDIASTIVDIQKT
-123 IGIPEEVVRTFYK
+123 IGIPEEVVTTFYK
-136 VLSSNPRNMNI
+136 VLSSNPRNRNI
-147 ILMDDLTEEQVAK
+147 TLMDDLSEEQVAK

-165 ERWPSSDLEAYLK
+165 ERWPSSNLEAYLK
-178 RYVIDNSLFSHVL
+178 RYVIDNSLFSHVV
-191 GYTGAVSRQER
+191 GYTGAISSQER

-219 GIEKTY
+219 GIEKTF
-225 ENELRGKVGYRTVEV
+225 ENELRGKVGYRTI
-240 DVHGK
+240 
-245 EVRELEKVLPTKAKN
+245 EVRELEKVLPSKAKN
-260 IFLSLD
+260 IYLSLD

-274 KALKGRKGAVVAIDP
+274 KGLRGRKGAVVAIDP

-302 YNPNIFNETAE
+302 FNPNIFNETAK
-313 GDLRSLNSDTNAP
+313 GDLRSLSSDTNAP

-350 LESGIINWNTKI
+350 LENEIISWNTEIK
-362 EDEGFFQIQEEGR
+362 DEGFFQIQDEGR
-375 KYRGWKEEGHGTVDL
+375 KYRGWKEEGHGIVDL

-404 LASKTTVDQIHSFL
+404 LASKTNVDQIHSFL
-418 KLFGFGQKT
+418 KPFGFGQKT
-427 GIDLT
+427 GIQLP
-432 GEDEGLLPSR
+432 GEEEGVLPSR

-457 TINLGIGQGYITTT
+457 TINLGIGQGYMTTT

-483 TKGRAYKP
+483 TRGKAFKP
-491 NIVEKVDETF
+491 KIVEKIDTTF
-501 IEPELLYQV
+501 IEPELLYQI
-510 EIKQE
+510 EIKEE

-579 RDHAIFVGYGPIP
+579 RDHAIFVGYGPVP

-599 VIVENGESGSAVAA
+599 VVVENGESGSAVAA
-613 PIAKSIIDRYQK
+613 PIAKLIIDRYQK
-625 LQESDV
+625 YQESDV

>member
-1 MVNHTEPPLSSLRMF
+1 MF
-16 KISDLQGQ
+16 KISDLQSQ
-24 EASLK
+24 EASLR
-29 GLKRRSRIILGFLF
+29 GLKARSRLILF
-43 FVSLAG
+43 FLIIISLAG
-49 VLQIVKLTVID
+49 VIQIVKLTVID
-60 QENYATESEKNRII
+60 QENYVTESEKNRII
-74 RVPVYPS
+74 RVPVYPA
-81 RGLIGLAKSNRLL
+81 RGLIGLAKDNKLL
-94 VENIVAQQLTINFK
+94 VENIVAQQLTINSK
-108 STADIDSTIVDIQKT
+108 STTDIASTIVDIQKT

-136 VLSSNPRNMNI
+136 VLSSNPRNRNI
-147 ILMDDLTEEQVAK
+147 TLMDDLTEEQVAK

-165 ERWPSSDLEAYLK
+165 ERWPSSNLEAYLK
-178 RYVIDNSLFSHVL
+178 RYVIDNSLFSHVV
-191 GYTGAVSRQER
+191 GYTGAISSQER

-219 GIEKTY
+219 GIEKTF

-245 EVRELEKVLPTKAKN
+245 EVRELDKVLPSKAKN

-274 KALKGRKGAVVAIDP
+274 KGLRGRKGAVVAIDP

-302 YNPNIFNETAE
+302 FNPNIFNETAK
-313 GDLRSLNSDTNAP
+313 GNLRSLSSDTNAP

-350 LESGIINWNTKI
+350 LESEIISWNTEIK
-362 EDEGFFQIQEEGR
+362 DEGFFQIQDEGR
-375 KYRGWKEEGHGTVDL
+375 KYRGWKEEGHGIVDL

-418 KLFGFGQKT
+418 KPFGFGQKT
-427 GIDLT
+427 GIQLT
-432 GEDEGLLPSR
+432 GEDEGVLPSR
-442 NWKLGRTGDSWFVGD
+442 NWKLGRTGDTWFVGD
-457 TINLGIGQGYITTT
+457 TINLGIGQGYMTTT

-483 TKGRAYKP
+483 TRGKAYKP
-491 NIVEKVDETF
+491 NIVEKVDTTF
-501 IEPELLYQV
+501 IEPELLYQI
-510 EIKQE
+510 EIKEE

-573 RKDIKK
+573 RKDIMN
-579 RDHAIFVGYGPIP
+579 RDHAIFVGYGPVP

-599 VIVENGESGSAVAA
+599 VVVENGESGSAVAA
-613 PIAKSIIDRYQK
+613 PIAKLIIDRYQK

>member
-1 MVNHTEPPLSSLRMF
+1 MF
-16 KISDLQGQ
+16 KISDLQSQ
-24 EASLK
+24 EASLR
-29 GLKRRSRIILGFLF
+29 GLKARSRIILFFLIII
-43 FVSLAG
+43 SLAG
-49 VLQIVKLTVID
+49 VIQIVKLTVID
-60 QENYATESEKNRII
+60 QENYVTESEKNRII
-74 RVPVYPS
+74 RVPVYPA
-81 RGLIGLAKSNRLL
+81 RGLIGLAKDNKLL
-94 VENIVAQQLTINFK
+94 VENIVAQQLTINSK
-108 STADIDSTIVDIQKT
+108 STTDIASTIVDIQKT

-136 VLSSNPRNMNI
+136 VLSSNPRNRNI
-147 ILMDDLTEEQVAK
+147 TLMDDLTEEQVAK

-165 ERWPSSDLEAYLK
+165 ERWPSSNLEAYLK
-178 RYVIDNSLFSHVL
+178 RYVIDNSLFSHVV
-191 GYTGAVSRQER
+191 GYTGAISSQER

-208 RYSINSRLGKS
+208 RYAINSRLGKS
-219 GIEKTY
+219 GIEKTF

-245 EVRELEKVLPTKAKN
+245 EVRELEKVLPSKAKN

-274 KALKGRKGAVVAIDP
+274 KGLRGRKGAVVAIDP

-302 YNPNIFNETAE
+302 FNPNIFNETAK
-313 GDLRSLNSDTNAP
+313 GNLRFLSSDTNAP

-350 LESGIINWNTKI
+350 LESEIISWNTEIK
-362 EDEGFFQIQEEGR
+362 DEGFFQIQDEGR
-375 KYRGWKEEGHGTVDL
+375 KYRGWKEEGHGIVDL

-418 KLFGFGQKT
+418 KPFGFGQKT
-427 GIDLT
+427 GIQLT
-432 GEDEGLLPSR
+432 GEDEGVLPSR
-442 NWKLGRTGDSWFVGD
+442 NWKLGRTGDTWFVGD
-457 TINLGIGQGYITTT
+457 TINLGIGQGYMTTT

-483 TKGRAYKP
+483 TRGKAYKP
-491 NIVEKVDETF
+491 NIVEKVDTTF
-501 IEPELLYQV
+501 IEPELLYQI
-510 EIKQE
+510 EIKEE

-579 RDHAIFVGYGPIP
+579 RDHALFVGYGPIP

-613 PIAKSIIDRYQK
+613 PIAKLIIDRYQK

>member
-1 MVNHTEPPLSSLRMF
+1 MF
-16 KISDLQGQ
+16 KISDLQSQ
-24 EASLK
+24 ETSLR
-29 GLKRRSRIILGFLF
+29 GLKARSRIILFFLIII
-43 FVSLAG
+43 SLAG
-49 VLQIVKLTVID
+49 VIQIVKLTVID
-60 QENYATESEKNRII
+60 QENYVTESEKNRII
-74 RVPVYPS
+74 RVPVYPA
-81 RGLIGLAKSNRLL
+81 RGLIGLAKDNKLL
-94 VENIVAQQLTINFK
+94 VENIVAQKLTINFK
-108 STADIDSTIVDIQKT
+108 STTDVASTILDIQKT
-123 IGIPEEVVRTFYK
+123 IGIPEEVVLTFYK
-136 VLSSNPRNMNI
+136 VLSSNPRNRNI
-147 ILMDDLTEEQVAK
+147 TLMDDLTEEQVAK

-165 ERWPSSDLEAYLK
+165 ERWPSSNLEAYLK
-178 RYVIDNSLFSHVL
+178 RYVIDNSLFSHVV
-191 GYTGAVSRQER
+191 GYTGAISSQER

-219 GIEKTY
+219 GIEKTF

-245 EVRELEKVLPTKAKN
+245 EVRELEKVLPSKAKN

-274 KALKGRKGAVVAIDP
+274 KGLRGRKGAVVAIDP

-302 YNPNIFNETAE
+302 FNPNIFNETAK
-313 GDLRSLNSDTNAP
+313 GDLRSLSSDTNAP

-350 LESGIINWNTKI
+350 LESEIISWNTEIK
-362 EDEGFFQIQEEGR
+362 DEGFFQIQDEGR
-375 KYRGWKEEGHGTVDL
+375 KYRGWKEEGHGIVDL

-418 KLFGFGQKT
+418 KPFGFGQKT
-427 GIDLT
+427 GIQLT
-432 GEDEGLLPSR
+432 GEEEGVLPSR

-457 TINLGIGQGYITTT
+457 TINLGIGQGYMTTT

-483 TKGRAYKP
+483 TRGKAYKP
-491 NIVEKVDETF
+491 NIVEKINTTF
-501 IEPELLYQV
+501 IEPKLLYQI
-510 EIKQE
+510 EIKEE

-573 RKDIKK
+573 RKDMKK
-579 RDHAIFVGYGPIP
+579 RDHAIFVGYGPVP
-592 NPNLTVV
+592 NPNLAVV
-599 VIVENGESGSAVAA
+599 VVVENGESGSAVAA
-613 PIAKSIIDRYQK
+613 PIAKLIIDRYQK

>member
-1 MVNHTEPPLSSLRMF
+1 MF
-16 KISDLQGQ
+16 KISDLQSQ
-24 EASLK
+24 EASLR
-29 GLKRRSRIILGFLF
+29 GLKARSRIILFFLIII
-43 FVSLAG
+43 SLVG
-49 VLQIVKLTVID
+49 VIQIVKLTVID
-60 QENYATESEKNRII
+60 QENYVTESEKNRII
-74 RVPVYPS
+74 RVPVYPA
-81 RGLIGLAKSNRLL
+81 RGLIGLAKDNKLL
-94 VENIVAQQLTINFK
+94 VENIVAQQLTINSK
-108 STADIDSTIVDIQKT
+108 STTDIASTIVDIQKT
-123 IGIPEEVVRTFYK
+123 IGIPEEVVTTFYK
-136 VLSSNPRNMNI
+136 VLSSNPRNRNI
-147 ILMDDLTEEQVAK
+147 TLMDDLSEEQVAK

-165 ERWPSSDLEAYLK
+165 ERWPSSNLEAYLK
-178 RYVIDNSLFSHVL
+178 RYVIDNSLFSHVV
-191 GYTGAVSRQER
+191 GYTGAISSQER

-219 GIEKTY
+219 GIEKTF
-225 ENELRGKVGYRTVEV
+225 ENELRGKVGYRTIEV

-245 EVRELEKVLPTKAKN
+245 EVRELEKVLPSKAKN
-260 IFLSLD
+260 IYLSLD

-274 KALKGRKGAVVAIDP
+274 KGLRGRKGAVVAIDP

-302 YNPNIFNETAE
+302 FNPNIFNETAK
-313 GDLRSLNSDTNAP
+313 GNLRSLSSDTNAP

-350 LESGIINWNTKI
+350 LESEIISWNTEIK
-362 EDEGFFQIQEEGR
+362 DEGFFQIQDEGR
-375 KYRGWKEEGHGTVDL
+375 KYRGWKEEGHGIVDL

-404 LASKTTVDQIHSFL
+404 LASKTNVDQIHSFL
-418 KLFGFGQKT
+418 KPFGFGQKT
-427 GIDLT
+427 GIQLT
-432 GEDEGLLPSR
+432 GEEEGVLPSR

-483 TKGRAYKP
+483 TRGKAYKP
-491 NIVEKVDETF
+491 NIVEKVNTTF
-501 IEPELLYQV
+501 IEPELLYQI
-510 EIKQE
+510 EIKEE

-579 RDHAIFVGYGPIP
+579 RDHAIFVGYGPVP

-599 VIVENGESGSAVAA
+599 VVVENGESGSAVAA
-613 PIAKSIIDRYQK
+613 PIAKLIIDRYQK

>member
-1 MVNHTEPPLSSLRMF
+1 MF
-16 KISDLQGQ
+16 KISDLQSQ
-24 EASLK
+24 EASLR
-29 GLKRRSRIILGFLF
+29 GLKARSRIILFFLIII
-43 FVSLAG
+43 SLAG
-49 VLQIVKLTVID
+49 VIQIVKLTVID
-60 QENYATESEKNRII
+60 QENYVTESEKNRII
-74 RVPVYPS
+74 RVPVYPA
-81 RGLIGLAKSNRLL
+81 RGLIGLAKDNKLL
-94 VENIVAQQLTINFK
+94 VENIVAQQLTINSK
-108 STADIDSTIVDIQKT
+108 STTDIASTIVDIQKT

-136 VLSSNPRNMNI
+136 VLSSNPRNRNI
-147 ILMDDLTEEQVAK
+147 TLMDDLTEEQVAK

-165 ERWPSSDLEAYLK
+165 ERWPSSNLEAYLK
-178 RYVIDNSLFSHVL
+178 RYVIDNSLFSHVV
-191 GYTGAVSRQER
+191 GYTGAISSQER

-208 RYSINSRLGKS
+208 RYAINSRLGKS
-219 GIEKTY
+219 GIEKTF

-245 EVRELEKVLPTKAKN
+245 EVRELDKVLPSKAKN

-274 KALKGRKGAVVAIDP
+274 KGLRGRKGAVVAIDP

-302 YNPNIFNETAE
+302 FNPNIFNETAK
-313 GDLRSLNSDTNAP
+313 GNLRFLSSDTNAP

-350 LESGIINWNTKI
+350 LESEIISWSTEIK
-362 EDEGFFQIQEEGR
+362 DEGFFQIQDEGR
-375 KYRGWKEEGHGTVDL
+375 KYRGWKEEGHGIVDL

-418 KLFGFGQKT
+418 KPFGFGQKT
-427 GIDLT
+427 GIQLT
-432 GEDEGLLPSR
+432 GEEEGVLPSR

-483 TKGRAYKP
+483 TRGKAYKP
-491 NIVEKVDETF
+491 NIVEKVNTTF
-501 IEPELLYQV
+501 IEPELLYQI
-510 EIKQE
+510 EIKEE

-579 RDHAIFVGYGPIP
+579 RDHAIFVGYGPVP

-599 VIVENGESGSAVAA
+599 VVVENGESGSAVAA
-613 PIAKSIIDRYQK
+613 PIAKLIIDRYQK

>member
-1 MVNHTEPPLSSLRMF
+1 MF
-16 KISDLQGQ
+16 KISDLQSQ
-24 EASLK
+24 EASLR
-29 GLKRRSRIILGFLF
+29 GLKARSRIILFFLIII
-43 FVSLAG
+43 SLAG
-49 VLQIVKLTVID
+49 VIQIVKLTVID
-60 QENYATESEKNRII
+60 QENYVTESEKNRII
-74 RVPVYPS
+74 RVPVYPA
-81 RGLIGLAKSNRLL
+81 RGLIGLAKDNKLL
-94 VENIVAQQLTINFK
+94 VENIVAQQLTINSK
-108 STADIDSTIVDIQKT
+108 STTDIASTIVDIQKT

-136 VLSSNPRNMNI
+136 VLSSNPRNRNI
-147 ILMDDLTEEQVAK
+147 TLMDDLTEEQVAK

-165 ERWPSSDLEAYLK
+165 ERWPSSNLEAYLK
-178 RYVIDNSLFSHVL
+178 RYVIDNSLFSHVV
-191 GYTGAVSRQER
+191 GYTGAISRQER

-208 RYSINSRLGKS
+208 RYSIDSRLGKS
-219 GIEKTY
+219 GIEKTF

-240 DVHGK
+240 DAHGK
-245 EVRELEKVLPTKAKN
+245 EVRELDKVLPSKAKN

-274 KALKGRKGAVVAIDP
+274 KGLRGRKGAVVAIDP

-302 YNPNIFNETAE
+302 FNPNIFNETAK
-313 GDLRSLNSDTNAP
+313 GNLRSLSSDTNAP

-350 LESGIINWNTKI
+350 LESEIISWNTEIK
-362 EDEGFFQIQEEGR
+362 DEGFFQIQDEGR
-375 KYRGWKEEGHGTVDL
+375 KYRGWKEEGHGIVDL

-418 KLFGFGQKT
+418 KPFGFGQKT
-427 GIDLT
+427 GIQLT
-432 GEDEGLLPSR
+432 GEEEGVLPSR
-442 NWKLGRTGDSWFVGD
+442 NWKLGRTGDTWFVGD
-457 TINLGIGQGYITTT
+457 TINLGIGQGYMTTT

-483 TKGRAYKP
+483 TRGKAYKP
-491 NIVEKVDETF
+491 NIVEKVNTTF
-501 IEPELLYQV
+501 IEPELLYQI
-510 EIKQE
+510 EIKEE

-579 RDHAIFVGYGPIP
+579 RDHAIFVGYGPVP

-599 VIVENGESGSAVAA
+599 VVVENGESGSAVAA
-613 PIAKSIIDRYQK
+613 PIAKLIIDRYQK

>member
-1 MVNHTEPPLSSLRMF
+1 MF
-16 KISDLQGQ
+16 KISDLQSQ
-24 EASLK
+24 EASLR
-29 GLKRRSRIILGFLF
+29 GLKARSRIILFFLIII
-43 FVSLAG
+43 SLAG
-49 VLQIVKLTVID
+49 VIQIVKLTVID
-60 QENYATESEKNRII
+60 QENYVTESEKNRII
-74 RVPVYPS
+74 RVPVYPA
-81 RGLIGLAKSNRLL
+81 RGLIGLAKDNKLL
-94 VENIVAQQLTINFK
+94 VENIVAQQLTINSK
-108 STADIDSTIVDIQKT
+108 STTDIASTIVDIQKT

-136 VLSSNPRNMNI
+136 VLSSNPRNRNI
-147 ILMDDLTEEQVAK
+147 TLMDDLTEEQVAK

-165 ERWPSSDLEAYLK
+165 ERWPSSNLEAYLK
-178 RYVIDNSLFSHVL
+178 RYVIDNSLFSHVV
-191 GYTGAVSRQER
+191 GYTGAISSQER

-219 GIEKTY
+219 GIEKTF

-245 EVRELEKVLPTKAKN
+245 EVRELDKVLPSKAKN

-274 KALKGRKGAVVAIDP
+274 KGLRGRKGAVVAIDP

-302 YNPNIFNETAE
+302 FNPNIFNETAK
-313 GDLRSLNSDTNAP
+313 GNLRSLSSDTNAP

-350 LESGIINWNTKI
+350 LESEIISWSTEIK
-362 EDEGFFQIQEEGR
+362 DEGFFQIQDEGR
-375 KYRGWKEEGHGTVDL
+375 KYRGWKEEGHGIVDL

-418 KLFGFGQKT
+418 KPFGFGQKT
-427 GIDLT
+427 GIQLT
-432 GEDEGLLPSR
+432 GEEEGVLPSR

-457 TINLGIGQGYITTT
+457 TINLGIGQGYMTTT

-483 TKGRAYKP
+483 TRGKAYKP
-491 NIVEKVDETF
+491 NIVEKVDTTF
-501 IEPELLYQV
+501 IEPELLYQI
-510 EIKQE
+510 EIKEE

-579 RDHAIFVGYGPIP
+579 RDHAIFVGYGPVP

-599 VIVENGESGSAVAA
+599 VVVENGESGSAVAA
-613 PIAKSIIDRYQK
+613 PIAKLIIDRYQK

>member
-1 MVNHTEPPLSSLRMF
+1 MF
-16 KISDLQGQ
+16 KISDLQSQ
-24 EASLK
+24 EASLR
-29 GLKRRSRIILGFLF
+29 GLKARSRIILFFLIII
-43 FVSLAG
+43 SLAG
-49 VLQIVKLTVID
+49 VIQIVKLTVID
-60 QENYATESEKNRII
+60 QENYVTESEKNRII
-74 RVPVYPS
+74 RVPVYPA
-81 RGLIGLAKSNRLL
+81 RGLIGLAKDNKLL
-94 VENIVAQQLTINFK
+94 VENIVAQQLTINSK
-108 STADIDSTIVDIQKT
+108 STTDIASTIVDIQKT

-136 VLSSNPRNMNI
+136 VLSSNPRNRNI
-147 ILMDDLTEEQVAK
+147 TLMDDLTEEQVAK

-165 ERWPSSDLEAYLK
+165 ERWPSSNLEAYLK
-178 RYVIDNSLFSHVL
+178 RYVIDNSLFSHVV
-191 GYTGAVSRQER
+191 GYTGAISSQER

-219 GIEKTY
+219 GIEKTF

-245 EVRELEKVLPTKAKN
+245 EVRELDKVLPSKAKN

-274 KALKGRKGAVVAIDP
+274 KGLRGRKGAVVAIDP

-302 YNPNIFNETAE
+302 FNPNIFNETAK
-313 GDLRSLNSDTNAP
+313 GNLRSLSSDTNAP

-350 LESGIINWNTKI
+350 LESEIISWNTEIK
-362 EDEGFFQIQEEGR
+362 DEGFFQIQDEGR
-375 KYRGWKEEGHGTVDL
+375 KYRGWKEEGHGIVDL

-427 GIDLT
+427 GIQLT
-432 GEDEGLLPSR
+432 AEEEGVLPSR

-457 TINLGIGQGYITTT
+457 TINLGIGQGYMTTT

-483 TKGRAYKP
+483 TRGKAYKP
-491 NIVEKVDETF
+491 NIVEKVDTTF
-501 IEPELLYQV
+501 IEPELLYQI
-510 EIKQE
+510 EIKEE

-579 RDHAIFVGYGPIP
+579 RDHAIFVGYGPVP

-599 VIVENGESGSAVAA
+599 VVVENGESGSAVAA
-613 PIAKSIIDRYQK
+613 PIAKLIIDRYQK

>member
-1 MVNHTEPPLSSLRMF
+1 MF
-16 KISDLQGQ
+16 KISDLQSQ
-24 EASLK
+24 EASLR
-29 GLKRRSRIILGFLF
+29 GLKARSRIILFFLII
-43 FVSLAG
+43 VSLVG
-49 VLQIVKLTVID
+49 VIQIVKLTVID
-60 QENYATESEKNRII
+60 QENYVTESEKNRII
-74 RVPVYPS
+74 RVPVYPA
-81 RGLIGLAKSNRLL
+81 RGLIGLAKDNKLL
-94 VENIVAQQLTINFK
+94 VENIVAQQITINSK
-108 STADIDSTIVDIQKT
+108 STTDIASTIVDIQKT

-136 VLSSNPRNMNI
+136 VLSSNPRNRNI
-147 ILMDDLTEEQVAK
+147 TLMDDLTEEQVAK

-165 ERWPSSDLEAYLK
+165 ERWPSSNLEAYLK
-178 RYVIDNSLFSHVL
+178 RYVIDNSLFSHVV
-191 GYTGAVSRQER
+191 GYTGAISSQER

-208 RYSINSRLGKS
+208 KYSIDSRLGKS
-219 GIEKTY
+219 GIEKTF

-245 EVRELEKVLPTKAKN
+245 EVRELDKVLPSKAKN

-274 KALKGRKGAVVAIDP
+274 KGLRGRKGAVVAIDP

-302 YNPNIFNETAE
+302 FNPNIFNETAK
-313 GDLRSLNSDTNAP
+313 GNLRSLSSDTNAP

-350 LESGIINWNTKI
+350 LESEIISWNTEIK
-362 EDEGFFQIQEEGR
+362 DEGFFQIQDEGR
-375 KYRGWKEEGHGTVDL
+375 KYRGWKEEGHGIVDL

-427 GIDLT
+427 GIQLT
-432 GEDEGLLPSR
+432 AEEEGVLPSR

-457 TINLGIGQGYITTT
+457 TINLGIGQGYITAT

-483 TKGRAYKP
+483 TRGKAYKP
-491 NIVEKVDETF
+491 NIVEKVDTTF
-501 IEPELLYQV
+501 IEPELLYQI
-510 EIKQE
+510 EIKEE

-579 RDHAIFVGYGPIP
+579 RDHAIFVGYGPVP

-599 VIVENGESGSAVAA
+599 VVVENGESGSAVAA
-613 PIAKSIIDRYQK
+613 PIAKLIIDRYQK

>member
-1 MVNHTEPPLSSLRMF
+1 MF
-16 KISDLQGQ
+16 KISDLQSQ
-24 EASLK
+24 EASLR
-29 GLKRRSRIILGFLF
+29 GLKARSRIILFFLIII
-43 FVSLAG
+43 SLAG
-49 VLQIVKLTVID
+49 VIQIVKLTVID
-60 QENYATESEKNRII
+60 QENYVTESEKNRII
-74 RVPVYPS
+74 RVPVYPA
-81 RGLIGLAKSNRLL
+81 RGLIGLAKDNKLL
-94 VENIVAQQLTINFK
+94 VENIVAQQLTINSK
-108 STADIDSTIVDIQKT
+108 STTDIASTIVDIQKT

-136 VLSSNPRNMNI
+136 VLSSNPRNRNI
-147 ILMDDLTEEQVAK
+147 TLMDDLTEEQVAK

-165 ERWPSSDLEAYLK
+165 ERWPSSNLEAYLK
-178 RYVIDNSLFSHVL
+178 RYVIDNSLFSHVV
-191 GYTGAVSRQER
+191 GYTGAISSQER

-219 GIEKTY
+219 GIEKTF

-245 EVRELEKVLPTKAKN
+245 EVRELEKVLPSKAKN

-274 KALKGRKGAVVAIDP
+274 KGLRGRRGAVVAIDP

-302 YNPNIFNETAE
+302 FNPNIFNETAK
-313 GDLRSLNSDTNAP
+313 GNLRSLSSDTNAP

-350 LESGIINWNTKI
+350 LENEIISWNTEIK
-362 EDEGFFQIQEEGR
+362 DEGFFQIQDEGR
-375 KYRGWKEEGHGTVDL
+375 KYRGWKEEGHGIVDL

-418 KLFGFGQKT
+418 KPFGFGQKT
-427 GIDLT
+427 GIQLT
-432 GEDEGLLPSR
+432 GEEEGVLPSR

-457 TINLGIGQGYITTT
+457 TINLGIGQGYMTTT

-483 TKGRAYKP
+483 TRGKAYKP
-491 NIVEKVDETF
+491 NIVEKVNTTF
-501 IEPELLYQV
+501 IEPELLYQI
-510 EIKQE
+510 EIKEE

-579 RDHAIFVGYGPIP
+579 RDHAIFVGYGPVP

-599 VIVENGESGSAVAA
+599 VVVENGESGSAVAA
-613 PIAKSIIDRYQK
+613 PIAKLIIDRYQK

>member
-1 MVNHTEPPLSSLRMF
+1 MF
-16 KISDLQGQ
+16 KISDLQSQ
-24 EASLK
+24 EASLR
-29 GLKRRSRIILGFLF
+29 GLKARSRIILFFLIII
-43 FVSLAG
+43 SLAG
-49 VLQIVKLTVID
+49 VIQIVKLTVID
-60 QENYATESEKNRII
+60 QENYVTESEKNRII
-74 RVPVYPS
+74 RVPVYPA
-81 RGLIGLAKSNRLL
+81 RGLIGLAEDNKLL
-94 VENIVAQQLTINFK
+94 VENIVAQQLKINFK

-147 ILMDDLTEEQVAK
+147 TLMDDLSEEQVAK

-165 ERWPSSDLEAYLK
+165 ERWPSSNLEAYLK
-178 RYVIDNSLFSHVL
+178 RYVIDNSLFSHVV
-191 GYTGAVSRQER
+191 GYTGAISSQER

-219 GIEKTY
+219 GIEKTF

-245 EVRELEKVLPTKAKN
+245 EVRELEKVLPSKAKN

-274 KALKGRKGAVVAIDP
+274 KGLRGRKGAVVAIDP

-302 YNPNIFNETAE
+302 FNPNIFNETAK
-313 GDLRSLNSDTNAP
+313 GDLRSLSSDTNAP

-350 LESGIINWNTKI
+350 LESEIISWNTEIK
-362 EDEGFFQIQEEGR
+362 DEGFFQIQDEGR
-375 KYRGWKEEGHGTVDL
+375 KYRGWKEEGHGIVDL

-418 KLFGFGQKT
+418 KPFGFGQKT
-427 GIDLT
+427 GIQLT
-432 GEDEGLLPSR
+432 GEEEGVLPSR

-457 TINLGIGQGYITTT
+457 TINLGIGQGYMTTT

-483 TKGRAYKP
+483 TRGKAYKP
-491 NIVEKVDETF
+491 NIVEKINTTF
-501 IEPELLYQV
+501 IEPELLYQI
-510 EIKQE
+510 EIKEE

-573 RKDIKK
+573 RKDMKK
-579 RDHAIFVGYGPIP
+579 RDHAIFVGYGPVP

-599 VIVENGESGSAVAA
+599 VVVENGESGSAVAA
-613 PIAKSIIDRYQK
+613 PIAKLIIDRYQK

>member
-1 MVNHTEPPLSSLRMF
+1 MF
-16 KISDLQGQ
+16 KISDLQSQ
-24 EASLK
+24 EASLR
-29 GLKRRSRIILGFLF
+29 GLKARSRIILFFLILI
-43 FVSLAG
+43 SLAG
-49 VLQIVKLTVID
+49 VIQIVKLTVID
-60 QENYATESEKNRII
+60 QENYVTESEKNRII

-81 RGLIGLAKSNRLL
+81 RGLIGLAKDNKLL
-94 VENIVAQQLTINFK
+94 VENIVAQQLTINSK
-108 STADIDSTIVDIQKT
+108 STTDIASTIVDIQKT

-136 VLSSNPRNMNI
+136 VLSSNPRNKNI
-147 ILMDDLTEEQVAK
+147 TLMDDLTEEQVAK

-165 ERWPSSDLEAYLK
+165 ERWPSSNLEAYLK
-178 RYVIDNSLFSHVL
+178 RYVIDNSLFSHVV
-191 GYTGAVSRQER
+191 GYTGAISSQER

-219 GIEKTY
+219 GIEKTF

-245 EVRELEKVLPTKAKN
+245 EVRELDKVLPSKAKN

-274 KALKGRKGAVVAIDP
+274 KGLRGRKGAVVAIDP

-302 YNPNIFNETAE
+302 FNPNIFNETAK
-313 GDLRSLNSDTNAP
+313 GDLRSLSSDTNAP

-350 LESGIINWNTKI
+350 LESEIISWNTEIK
-362 EDEGFFQIQEEGR
+362 DEGFFQIQDEGR
-375 KYRGWKEEGHGTVDL
+375 KYRGWKEEGHGIVDL

-404 LASKTTVDQIHSFL
+404 LASKTNVDQIHSFL
-418 KLFGFGQKT
+418 KPFGFGQKT
-427 GIDLT
+427 GIQLT
-432 GEDEGLLPSR
+432 GEEEGVLPSR

-457 TINLGIGQGYITTT
+457 TINLGIGQGYMTTT

-483 TKGRAYKP
+483 TRGKAYKP
-491 NIVEKVDETF
+491 KIVEKIDTTF
-501 IEPELLYQV
+501 IEPELLYQI
-510 EIKQE
+510 EIKEE

-579 RDHAIFVGYGPIP
+579 RDHAIFVGYGPVP

-599 VIVENGESGSAVAA
+599 VVVENGESGSAVAA
-613 PIAKSIIDRYQK
+613 PIAKLIIDRYQK
-625 LQESDV
+625 YQESDV

>member
-1 MVNHTEPPLSSLRMF
+1 MF
-16 KISDLQGQ
+16 KISDLQSQ
-24 EASLK
+24 EASLR
-29 GLKRRSRIILGFLF
+29 GLKARSRIILFFLIII
-43 FVSLAG
+43 SLAG
-49 VLQIVKLTVID
+49 VIQIVKLTVID
-60 QENYATESEKNRII
+60 QENYVTESEKNRII
-74 RVPVYPS
+74 RVPVYPA
-81 RGLIGLAKSNRLL
+81 RGLIGLAKDNKLL
-94 VENIVAQQLTINFK
+94 VENIVAQQLTINSK
-108 STADIDSTIVDIQKT
+108 STTDIASTIVDIQKT

-136 VLSSNPRNMNI
+136 VLSSNPRNRNI
-147 ILMDDLTEEQVAK
+147 TLMDDLTEEQVAK

-165 ERWPSSDLEAYLK
+165 ERWPSSNLEAYLK
-178 RYVIDNSLFSHVL
+178 RYVIDNSLFSHVV
-191 GYTGAVSRQER
+191 GYTGAISSQER

-219 GIEKTY
+219 GIEKTF

-245 EVRELEKVLPTKAKN
+245 EVRELDKVLPSKAKN

-274 KALKGRKGAVVAIDP
+274 KGLRGRKGAVVAIDP

-302 YNPNIFNETAE
+302 FNPNIFNETAK
-313 GDLRSLNSDTNAP
+313 GNLRFLSSDTNAP

-350 LESGIINWNTKI
+350 LESEIISWNTEIK
-362 EDEGFFQIQEEGR
+362 DEGFFQIQDEGR
-375 KYRGWKEEGHGTVDL
+375 KYRGWKEEGHGIVDL

-418 KLFGFGQKT
+418 KPFGFGQKT
-427 GIDLT
+427 GIQLT
-432 GEDEGLLPSR
+432 AEEEGVLPSR

-483 TKGRAYKP
+483 TRGKAYKP
-491 NIVEKVDETF
+491 NIVEKVNTTF
-501 IEPELLYQV
+501 IEPELLYQI
-510 EIKQE
+510 EIKEE

-579 RDHAIFVGYGPIP
+579 RDHAIFVGYGPVP

-599 VIVENGESGSAVAA
+599 VVVENGESGSAVAA
-613 PIAKSIIDRYQK
+613 PIAKLIIDRYQK